1 MIKKHLGKKQ
11 VWMVGAC
18 LLLAGGML
26 SAEPFDVQAL
36 DVGSVTTVPIG
47 DYREVSTVG
56 FGINSQVHLGT
67 AENAGLQAI
76 GDFSAVYNVTTEAE
90 AGLWDF
96 APAAGAAFYMPVGED
111 WFVGGQGGYGLKV
124 HLATGEWDSG
134 VSGPKWYS
142 DQFFYMA
149 AEAGWTLE
157 DFGTLYLRPR
167 YELFIEEAAAG
178 HVFKTDIGY
187 RFSLGGND

>member
-1 MIKKHLGKKQ
+1 MMRKHLWAFIAF
-11 VWMVGAC
+11 VF
-18 LLLAGGML
+18 LAGGTL
-26 SAEPFDVQAL
+26 SAEPFDIQAL
-36 DVGSVTTVPIG
+36 DVGSVTAVPLG
-47 DYREVSTVG
+47 DYREVSTFG

-67 AENAGLQAI
+67 APHRGFQAI
-76 GDFSAVYNVTTEAE
+76 GDLSAVYNITPEDGT
-90 AGLWDF
+90 GLWDF
-96 APAAGAAFYMPVGED
+96 SPTAGAAFYAPVSED

-142 DQFFYMA
+142 DQFFYVA

-178 HVFKTDIGY
+178 HVLKADIGY
-187 RFSLGGND
+187 RFSLGGNNE